1 MRFATLLID
10 VGRAADALPHIRAVL
25 ADAPHDV
32 EALGLAAMAADL
44 AGDELAGFA
53 YSGALRAAR
62 VLPAGPAGPPMGA
75 IVPLT
80 SFADIDGCTDEKHRL
95 ERCLV
100 SPFRLRRNLPEGVE
114 LPSGVLLYGPRSSGK
129 TTLAAAIAGELHL
142 PFVRLDM
149 AERVDPWGAAEPGA
163 IAAAF
168 AQAGSQGPCL
178 LLLENVEA
186 ASHRR
191 LLYTPHGR
199 EVLTE
204 LHDAMDAHDPTTMV
218 VVATSAAPWL
228 VSPTLRTPKRFDR
241 LVLMAPPDAEA
252 RATMLARVLGE
263 GEGPVDADVRSVAV
277 SAEGCTNDD
286 LRDVAMR
293 AAALALDESSAM
305 GSVRRVRA
313 DHLRRALTAQPR
325 SGFEWFDLAYNFAEF
340 TDDSHE
346 FDPMFDYI
354 RRHVRKSSI

>member
-1 MRFATLLID
+1 MRLASLLID
-10 VGRAADALPHIRAVL
+10 AGRANDALTHIRAAL
-25 ADAPHDV
+25 NESPHDV

-53 YSGALRAAR
+53 YSGALRAAQIT
-62 VLPAGPAGPPMGA
+62 PAGPVALPVGA

-80 SFADIDGCTDEKHRL
+80 NFADIDGCTDEKHRL
-95 ERCLV
+95 ERSLI
-100 SPFRLRRNLPEGVE
+100 SPFRLRRNLPDGVE
-114 LPSGVLLYGPRSSGK
+114 IPSGVLLYGPPSSGK

-142 PFVRLDM
+142 PFVRLDL
-149 AERVDPWGAAEPGA
+149 AERVDPWGAAQPGA

-186 ASHRR
+186 VSHRR
-191 LLYTPHGR
+191 LQYTPHGR
-199 EVLTE
+199 EVLAE
-204 LHDAMDAHDPTTMV
+204 LQDAMDGHDPTSLV
-218 VVATSAAPWL
+218 VVGTSSAPWL
-228 VSPTLRTPKRFDR
+228 VSPTLRSPKRFDR
-241 LVLMAPPDAEA
+241 LVLMGPPDVEA

-263 GEGPVDADVRSVAV
+263 ADGPVDADVRSVAV
-277 SAEGCTNDD
+277 GAEGCTNSD

-305 GSVRRVRA
+305 GSLRRVRA
-313 DHLRRALTAQPR
+313 DHLRRALVAQSR
-325 SGFEWFDLAYNFAEF
+325 SGFAWFDLAYNFAEF

-354 RRHVRKSSI
+354 RRHVRKSPI